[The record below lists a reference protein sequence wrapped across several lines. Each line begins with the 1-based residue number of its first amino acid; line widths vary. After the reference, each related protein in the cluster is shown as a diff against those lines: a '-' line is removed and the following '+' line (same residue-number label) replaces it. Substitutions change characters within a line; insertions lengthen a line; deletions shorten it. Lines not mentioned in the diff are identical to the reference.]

1 MKFPLVATAVIS
13 IGIVFSGGAH
23 AVNVGINIGVPAPIV
38 VAPAPVIVAGWHGD
52 RYYDGHRYWERRE
65 WEEHQ
70 RHHGDHDRDHRRD
83 RDEDGRHCPPG
94 HQKKGE
100 C

>member
-1 MKFPLVATAVIS
+1 MKYPLLASLIASLGVS
-13 IGIVFSGGAH
+13 LSGPAH
-23 AVNVGINIGVPAPIV
+23 AVDLGINIGR
-38 VAPAPVIVAGWHGD
+38 PAPVVAAQPAIAAGWHGD

-70 RHHGDHDRDHRRD
+70 HHHVDR
-83 RDEDGRHCPPG
+83 GHCPPG
-94 HQKKGE
+94 HEKKGE